1 MEITESKKDK
11 NINKGQD
18 VLVEA
23 TTLFANGEPLR
34 FLSIGRDIGKF
45 GEYVSEHVLHNRA
58 LTNLSYI
65 TSFVS

>member
-23 TTLFANGEPLR
+23 TNLFTMEQKPR
-34 FLSIGRDIGKF
+34 KQKTI
-45 GEYVSEHVLHNRA
+45 VSV
-58 LTNLSYI
+58 YQ
-65 TSFVS
+65 